1 MDDLQREPQYSK
13 RVSLVAWMV
22 GDVLGWAVMTG
33 IGFTMW
39 SVGEGVVAL
48 INDPDQTI
56 PVAYTPGQMT
66 RNSSDFWRSPRPAEN
81 RWRGIPKFAGLFR
94 RSPVLCVN

>member
-22 GDVLGWAVMTG
+22 GSVLGWAVMTG

-39 SVGEGVVAL
+39 GVGEGVVAL

-56 PVAYTPGQMT
+56 PVAYTPWPNDEELIRLLAIAPAGGKPLA
-66 RNSSDFWRSPRPAEN
+66 RNP
-81 RWRGIPKFAGLFR
+81 
-94 RSPVLCVN
+94 